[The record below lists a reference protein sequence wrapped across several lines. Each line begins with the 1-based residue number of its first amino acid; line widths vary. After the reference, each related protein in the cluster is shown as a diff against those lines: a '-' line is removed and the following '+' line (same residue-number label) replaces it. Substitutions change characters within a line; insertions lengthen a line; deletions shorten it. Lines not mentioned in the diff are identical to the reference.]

1 MASKYLDKVF
11 YRAAGAALS
20 ALPTIGGTYPT
31 MTISGWTE
39 VVGAV
44 AEKAKLGIDADAKS
58 AMGDGTEMV
67 SSEKAPVELTVKN
80 FTKANYDALRSAFLN
95 QKVDVIMLDNEVRTV
110 AYAVQG
116 VRLYPKIDVT
126 GGEEPQIV
134 ISGERKAGAGITNAP
149 FVVLG
154 T

>member
-20 ALPTIGGTYPT
+20 ALPTIGGTYPV

-67 SSEKAPVELTVKN
+67 SGEKAAVEFSVKN
-80 FTKANYDALRSAFLN
+80 FTKANHDALRTAFIN
-95 QKVDVIMLDNEVRTV
+95 QKVDILMIDNEVRSV
-110 AYAVQG
+110 AYVAQG
-116 VRLYPKIDVT
+116 VRLYPKLDVV
-126 GGEEPQIV
+126 GGEEPV
-134 ISGERKAGAGITNAP
+134 ITVSGERKAGAGITNSP